1 MVDLGA
7 RTSPG
12 RPSAAPVYASARDG
26 EVRTIAEEVSMSIF
40 RRLFGGA
47 AEPGANGAPASD
59 VADDG
64 NGVPA
69 SREGGAHASAD
80 ASAPDTA
87 TVRRIVS
94 QLEALPP
101 ERARYLAAASY
112 VLARVANADLVMS
125 QEETAFMERTL
136 VEESGIGEAEAVLVV
151 EAAKQQARLFGST
164 EDYLVT
170 REFKRISDPEQR
182 LRLLRACFLAAAAD
196 LSISSAESATLNE
209 IASEL
214 DVDAAA
220 LSALRSEFGDRLSVV
235 QAMRAAR
242 AGTPA
247 DRDPTVD

>member
-1 MVDLGA
+1 
-7 RTSPG
+7 
-12 RPSAAPVYASARDG
+12 
-26 EVRTIAEEVSMSIF
+26 MSIF
-40 RRLFGGA
+40 RRLFGGVT
-47 AEPGANGAPASD
+47 EPDPDVRPAPDA
-59 VADDG
+59 G
-64 NGVPA
+64 L
-69 SREGGAHASAD
+69 D
-80 ASAPDTA
+80 ASAAAATPGTGAPRSSAAPSADTA

-112 VLARVANADLVMS
+112 VLARVANADLAMS
-125 QEETAFMERTL
+125 PEETAFMERTL

-196 LSISSAESATLNE
+196 TSISSAESATLNQ

-214 DVDAAA
+214 DIDAPA
-220 LSALRSEFGDRLSVV
+220 LGALRSEFADRLSVV

-242 AGTPA
+242 GATVVH
-247 DRDPTVD
+247 RD

>member
-1 MVDLGA
+1 
-7 RTSPG
+7 
-12 RPSAAPVYASARDG
+12 
-26 EVRTIAEEVSMSIF
+26 MSVF

-47 AEPGANGAPASD
+47 TEPDPGLDPARDAAAATAP
-59 VADDG
+59 G
-64 NGVPA
+64 TGVPRSTIVPA
-69 SREGGAHASAD
+69 A
-80 ASAPDTA
+80 DTA

-112 VLARVANADLVMS
+112 VLARVSNADLVMS
-125 QEETAFMERTL
+125 PEETTFMERTL

-170 REFKRISDPEQR
+170 REFKRISEPDQR

-196 LSISSAESATLNE
+196 SSISSAEGATLNQ

-214 DVDAAA
+214 DIDAAS
-220 LSALRSEFGDRLSVV
+220 LSALRSEFADRLSVV
-235 QAMRAAR
+235 QALRAAR
-242 AGTPA
+242 GA
-247 DRDPTVD
+247 DVALD

>member
-1 MVDLGA
+1 
-7 RTSPG
+7 
-12 RPSAAPVYASARDG
+12 
-26 EVRTIAEEVSMSIF
+26 MSIF

-47 AEPGANGAPASD
+47 TEPDPDVRPAPDA
-59 VADDG
+59 G
-64 NGVPA
+64 L
-69 SREGGAHASAD
+69 D
-80 ASAPDTA
+80 ASAAAATPGTGAPRSSAAPSADTA

-112 VLARVANADLVMS
+112 VLARVANADLAMS
-125 QEETAFMERTL
+125 PEETAFMERTL

-196 LSISSAESATLNE
+196 TSISSAESATLNQ

-214 DVDAAA
+214 DIDAPA
-220 LSALRSEFGDRLSVV
+220 LGALRSEFADRLSVV

-242 AGTPA
+242 GATVVH
-247 DRDPTVD
+247 RD

>member
-1 MVDLGA
+1 
-7 RTSPG
+7 
-12 RPSAAPVYASARDG
+12 
-26 EVRTIAEEVSMSIF
+26 MSIF
-40 RRLFGGA
+40 HRLLGGSA
-47 AEPGANGAPASD
+47 EPDPRLEPGADAAPGMIHGATEP
-59 VADDG
+59 G
-64 NGVPA
+64 NGEPRPAGVP
-69 SREGGAHASAD
+69 GA
-80 ASAPDTA
+80 DTA

-125 QEETAFMERTL
+125 PDETAFMERTL

-170 REFKRISDPEQR
+170 REFKQISDPDQR

-196 LSISSAESATLNE
+196 ASISSAESATLDE

-214 DVDAAA
+214 DIEAPA
-220 LSALRSEFGDRLSVV
+220 LHALRSEFGDRMSVV
-235 QAMRAAR
+235 QAMRAAQDSEVAR
-242 AGTPA
+242 G
-247 DRDPTVD
+247 

>member
-1 MVDLGA
+1 
-7 RTSPG
+7 
-12 RPSAAPVYASARDG
+12 
-26 EVRTIAEEVSMSIF
+26 MSIF

-47 AEPGANGAPASD
+47 TELDPGLDAALDPAPDTARDAAAATAAPGTTAPRPTVAPA
-59 VADDG
+59 A
-64 NGVPA
+64 
-69 SREGGAHASAD
+69 
-80 ASAPDTA
+80 DTA

-125 QEETAFMERTL
+125 PEETTFMERTL
-136 VEESGIGEAEAVLVV
+136 VEESGIGEAEAILVV

-196 LSISSAESATLNE
+196 SSISSAESATLNE

-214 DVDAAA
+214 DIEAPELAA
-220 LSALRSEFGDRLSVV
+220 LRTEFADRLSVV

-242 AGTPA
+242 TG
-247 DRDPTVD
+247 R

>member
-1 MVDLGA
+1 
-7 RTSPG
+7 
-12 RPSAAPVYASARDG
+12 
-26 EVRTIAEEVSMSIF
+26 MSIF
-40 RRLFGGA
+40 RRLFGGVA
-47 AEPGANGAPASD
+47 EQEPGAGREPDHVTEADGDSAPVGTGAP
-59 VADDG
+59 
-64 NGVPA
+64 
-69 SREGGAHASAD
+69 SARG

-112 VLARVANADLVMS
+112 VLARVANADMVMGAD
-125 QEETAFMERTL
+125 ETAFMERTL

-196 LSISSAESATLNE
+196 SSISSAESATLNQ

-214 DVDAAA
+214 DIEAPA
-220 LSALRSEFGDRLSVV
+220 LGTLRSEFADRLSVV

-242 AGTPA
+242 PGGVAEGGGTGA
-247 DRDPTVD
+247 

>member
-12 RPSAAPVYASARDG
+12 RPSAAPVYASAGDG
-26 EVRTIAEEVSMSIF
+26 EVRAIAEEVSMSIF

-47 AEPGANGAPASD
+47 AEPGASGAPASD
-59 VADDG
+59 VSDDG
-64 NGVPA
+64 NGVTA
-69 SREGGAHASAD
+69 SRGDGADASAD

-247 DRDPTVD
+247 DRDPTVG

>member
-1 MVDLGA
+1 
-7 RTSPG
+7 
-12 RPSAAPVYASARDG
+12 
-26 EVRTIAEEVSMSIF
+26 MSIF

-47 AEPGANGAPASD
+47 TELDPGLDAALDPAPDTARDAAAATAAPGTTAPRPTVAPA
-59 VADDG
+59 A
-64 NGVPA
+64 
-69 SREGGAHASAD
+69 
-80 ASAPDTA
+80 DTA

-125 QEETAFMERTL
+125 PEETTFMERTL

-196 LSISSAESATLNE
+196 SSISSAESATLNE

-214 DVDAAA
+214 DIEAPELAA
-220 LSALRSEFGDRLSVV
+220 LRTEFADRLSVV

-242 AGTPA
+242 AA
-247 DRDPTVD
+247 DVARD

>member
-1 MVDLGA
+1 
-7 RTSPG
+7 
-12 RPSAAPVYASARDG
+12 
-26 EVRTIAEEVSMSIF
+26 MSIF

-47 AEPGANGAPASD
+47 TELDPGLDAALDPAPDTARDAAAATAAPGTTAPRPTVAPA
-59 VADDG
+59 A
-64 NGVPA
+64 
-69 SREGGAHASAD
+69 
-80 ASAPDTA
+80 DTA

-125 QEETAFMERTL
+125 PEETTFMERTL
-136 VEESGIGEAEAVLVV
+136 VEESGIGEAEAILVV

-196 LSISSAESATLNE
+196 SSISSAESATLNE

-214 DVDAAA
+214 DIEAPELAA
-220 LSALRSEFGDRLSVV
+220 LRTEFADRLSVV

-242 AGTPA
+242 AA
-247 DRDPTVD
+247 DVARD

>member
-1 MVDLGA
+1 
-7 RTSPG
+7 
-12 RPSAAPVYASARDG
+12 
-26 EVRTIAEEVSMSIF
+26 MSIF

-47 AEPGANGAPASD
+47 TEPDPSLDPAP
-59 VADDG
+59 
-64 NGVPA
+64 
-69 SREGGAHASAD
+69 D
-80 ASAPDTA
+80 AARDAAPTADTA

-125 QEETAFMERTL
+125 PEETAFMERTL

-196 LSISSAESATLNE
+196 TSISSAESATLNQ

-214 DVDAAA
+214 DIDAPA
-220 LSALRSEFGDRLSVV
+220 LGALRSEFADRLSVV

-242 AGTPA
+242 GATVVH
-247 DRDPTVD
+247 RD

>member
-1 MVDLGA
+1 
-7 RTSPG
+7 
-12 RPSAAPVYASARDG
+12 
-26 EVRTIAEEVSMSIF
+26 MSIF

-47 AEPGANGAPASD
+47 PEPNPDLDPAPDAARDAAPTAGTTAPGTTAPRST
-59 VADDG
+59 
-64 NGVPA
+64 PA
-69 SREGGAHASAD
+69 PTA
-80 ASAPDTA
+80 DTA
-87 TVRRIVS
+87 TVRRIIS

-125 QEETAFMERTL
+125 PEETAFMERTL

-196 LSISSAESATLNE
+196 SSISSAEGATLNQ
-209 IASEL
+209 IANEL
-214 DVDAAA
+214 DIEAPA
-220 LSALRSEFGDRLSVV
+220 LAALRSEFADRLSVV
-235 QAMRAAR
+235 QALRAAR
-242 AGTPA
+242 AA
-247 DRDPTVD
+247 DAARD

>member
-1 MVDLGA
+1 
-7 RTSPG
+7 
-12 RPSAAPVYASARDG
+12 
-26 EVRTIAEEVSMSIF
+26 MSVF

-47 AEPGANGAPASD
+47 TEPDPSLDPAP
-59 VADDG
+59 
-64 NGVPA
+64 
-69 SREGGAHASAD
+69 D
-80 ASAPDTA
+80 AARDAAPTADTA

-125 QEETAFMERTL
+125 PEETAFMERTL

-170 REFKRISDPEQR
+170 REFKRISEPDQR

-196 LSISSAESATLNE
+196 SSISSAEDDGYWKPTVLPRETASCSRASCLPAFCASSSGASATGKWSNSPRNGSGCPWA
-209 IASEL
+209 IA
-214 DVDAAA
+214 V
-220 LSALRSEFGDRLSVV
+220 SANRRG
-235 QAMRAAR
+235 RA
-242 AGTPA
+242 
-247 DRDPTVD
+247 

>member
-1 MVDLGA
+1 
-7 RTSPG
+7 
-12 RPSAAPVYASARDG
+12 
-26 EVRTIAEEVSMSIF
+26 MSIF

-47 AEPGANGAPASD
+47 PEPGEDVIPAQAGERGDEGSPRAAAAGSAAGA
-59 VADDG
+59 
-64 NGVPA
+64 
-69 SREGGAHASAD
+69 
-80 ASAPDTA
+80 APDTA
-87 TVRRIVS
+87 TVRRLVS

-125 QEETAFMERTL
+125 PEETTFMERTL
-136 VEESGIGEAEAVLVV
+136 VEESGIGEAEAILVV

-182 LRLLRACFLAAAAD
+182 LRLLRACFMAAAAD
-196 LSISSAESATLNE
+196 MSISSAESATLDQ

-214 DVDAAA
+214 DIDAPA
-220 LSALRSEFGDRLSVV
+220 LGALRSEFGDRLSVV

-242 AGTPA
+242 GGPITGA
-247 DRDPTVD
+247 DTSHG

>member
-1 MVDLGA
+1 
-7 RTSPG
+7 
-12 RPSAAPVYASARDG
+12 
-26 EVRTIAEEVSMSIF
+26 MSIF

-47 AEPGANGAPASD
+47 TELDPGLDSALDAARDAAPAAATAAPGTAAPRPT
-59 VADDG
+59 VAST
-64 NGVPA
+64 A
-69 SREGGAHASAD
+69 
-80 ASAPDTA
+80 DTA

-125 QEETAFMERTL
+125 PEETTFMERTL
-136 VEESGIGEAEAVLVV
+136 VEESGIGEAEAILVV

-170 REFKRISDPEQR
+170 REFKRISDPDQR

-196 LSISSAESATLNE
+196 SSISSAESATLNE

-214 DVDAAA
+214 DIEAPELA
-220 LSALRSEFGDRLSVV
+220 ALRSEFADRLSVV

-242 AGTPA
+242 AA
-247 DRDPTVD
+247 DVARD

>member
-1 MVDLGA
+1 
-7 RTSPG
+7 
-12 RPSAAPVYASARDG
+12 
-26 EVRTIAEEVSMSIF
+26 MSIF
-40 RRLFGGA
+40 RRLLGGA
-47 AEPGANGAPASD
+47 TEPNPGLGPGIDATPDTAAGGNAPGSAEPRSAIAPA
-59 VADDG
+59 A
-64 NGVPA
+64 
-69 SREGGAHASAD
+69 
-80 ASAPDTA
+80 DTA

-125 QEETAFMERTL
+125 PEETAFMERTL

-170 REFKRISDPEQR
+170 REFKRISAPEER

-196 LSISSAESATLNE
+196 ASISSAESATLNQ

-214 DVDAAA
+214 DIEAPE
-220 LSALRSEFGDRLSVV
+220 LGALRSEFADRLSVV

-242 AGTPA
+242 GAEVA
-247 DRDPTVD
+247 RD

>member
-1 MVDLGA
+1 
-7 RTSPG
+7 
-12 RPSAAPVYASARDG
+12 
-26 EVRTIAEEVSMSIF
+26 MSIF
-40 RRLFGGA
+40 RRLFGGP

-59 VADDG
+59 IADDG
-64 NGVPA
+64 NGVTA

-94 QLEALPP
+94 QLEAMPP
-101 ERARYLAAASY
+101 DRARYLAAASY
-112 VLARVANADLVMS
+112 VLARVANSDLVIS
-125 QEETAFMERTL
+125 PEETAFMERTL
-136 VEESGIGEAEAVLVV
+136 VEESAIGEAEAVLVV

-170 REFKRISDPEQR
+170 REFRQISGPDQR

-196 LSISSAESATLNE
+196 NSISSAESATLNQ

-242 AGTPA
+242 AGTST
-247 DRDPTVD
+247 DRDPTGG

>member
-1 MVDLGA
+1 
-7 RTSPG
+7 
-12 RPSAAPVYASARDG
+12 
-26 EVRTIAEEVSMSIF
+26 MSIF
-40 RRLFGGA
+40 RHLFGGA
-47 AEPGANGAPASD
+47 TEPDPGLDPAPDAARDAARDAAPAAPGT
-59 VADDG
+59 VA
-64 NGVPA
+64 P
-69 SREGGAHASAD
+69 RSA
-80 ASAPDTA
+80 AAPTADTA

-125 QEETAFMERTL
+125 PEETTFMERTL

-182 LRLLRACFLAAAAD
+182 HRLLRACFLAAAAD
-196 LSISSAESATLNE
+196 SSILPAESATLNQ

-214 DVDAAA
+214 DIDAPA
-220 LSALRSEFGDRLSVV
+220 LAALRSEFADRLSVV

-242 AGTPA
+242 AA
-247 DRDPTVD
+247 DVARD